1 MGFCHNEFL
10 LKFVSY
16 SYYEVYTNTQ
26 RAFSGLGFS
35 YGSDEDAAFI
45 TTWLELCGL
54 NGVKLLNLKI
64 KDLDNNFNANI
75 DSSKI
80 NSDFDCNNKS
90 TLMIGPGLIDFLIS
104 KVNNNIN
111 FKITMKN
118 CDDPIFLI
126 PLLYKYAKKNINSQ
140 IISSHKIQAQ
150 ITNKNIAVNKEII
163 STTYQE
169 DFDLLLTK
177 NIINEQKL
185 DIHIQSSKINEM
197 LSNGINPDKKSWDQI
212 SDIAFRTFVPESE
225 ESRSKGAGG
234 GDAND

>member
-1 MGFCHNEFL
+1 MGFCYNEFL

-75 DSSKI
+75 DPSKI
-80 NSDFDCNNKS
+80 SSEYDFNNKS
-90 TLMIGPGLIDFLIS
+90 TLMIGPGLIDYLIS
-104 KVNNNIN
+104 KIDSNSN
-111 FKITMKN
+111 FKITFKN
-118 CDDPIFLI
+118 CNDPIFFI
-126 PLLYKYAKKNINSQ
+126 PLLYKYAKKSINSQ
-140 IISSHKIQAQ
+140 IISNKNIQAQ
-150 ITNKNIAVNKEII
+150 ITNKHIEINKEII
-163 STTYQE
+163 STDYQE
-169 DFDLLLTK
+169 NFDLLLTK
-177 NIINEQKL
+177 NIISEQKL
-185 DIHIQSSKINEM
+185 DIRIQSSKINEM

-212 SDIAFRTFVPESE
+212 SEIAFRTFVPESE

>member
-54 NGVKLLNLKI
+54 NGIKLLNLKI
-64 KDLDNNFNANI
+64 KDLDNSFNANI
-75 DSSKI
+75 DPSKI

-177 NIINEQKL
+177 NTINEQKL
-185 DIHIQSSKINEM
+185 DINIQSLKINEM

-212 SDIAFRTFVPESE
+212 SEIAFRTFVPESE

>member
-1 MGFCHNEFL
+1 MGFCYNEFL

-54 NGVKLLNLKI
+54 NGIKLLNLKI
-64 KDLDNNFNANI
+64 ENLDNNFNANI
-75 DSSKI
+75 DPSKI
-80 NSDFDCNNKS
+80 SSEFDCNNKS

-111 FKITMKN
+111 FKITLKN

-140 IISSHKIQAQ
+140 IISNHKIQAQ
-150 ITNKNIAVNKEII
+150 ITNENISVNKEII

-185 DIHIQSSKINEM
+185 DIHIQSSKIIEM

>member
-54 NGVKLLNLKI
+54 NGIKLLNLKI
-64 KDLDNNFNANI
+64 KDLDNSFNANI
-75 DSSKI
+75 DPSKI

-169 DFDLLLTK
+169 DFELLLTK

-212 SDIAFRTFVPESE
+212 SEIAFRTFVPESE

>member
-54 NGVKLLNLKI
+54 NGIKLLNLKI
-64 KDLDNNFNANI
+64 KDLDNSFNANI
-75 DSSKI
+75 DPSKI

-111 FKITMKN
+111 FKITIKN
-118 CDDPIFLI
+118 CNDPIFLI

-177 NIINEQKL
+177 NTINEQKL

-212 SDIAFRTFVPESE
+212 SEIAFRTFVPESE

>member
-54 NGVKLLNLKI
+54 NGIKLLNLKI
-64 KDLDNNFNANI
+64 KDLDNSFNANI
-75 DSSKI
+75 DPSKI

-140 IISSHKIQAQ
+140 IISSHKIQTQ
-150 ITNKNIAVNKEII
+150 ITDKNIAVNKEII

-177 NIINEQKL
+177 NTINEQKL

>member
-54 NGVKLLNLKI
+54 NGIKLLNLKI
-64 KDLDNNFNANI
+64 KDLDNSFNANI

-111 FKITMKN
+111 FKITMRN

-140 IISSHKIQAQ
+140 IISNHKIQAQ

-177 NIINEQKL
+177 NTINEQKL

-212 SDIAFRTFVPESE
+212 SEIAFRTFVPESE

>member
-1 MGFCHNEFL
+1 MGFCHNELL

-54 NGVKLLNLKI
+54 NGIKLLNLKI
-64 KDLDNNFNANI
+64 KDLDNSFNAII
-75 DSSKI
+75 DPSKI
-80 NSDFDCNNKS
+80 NSDFNCNNKS

-111 FKITMKN
+111 FKITMRN

-177 NIINEQKL
+177 NTINEQKL

-234 GDAND
+234 GDEND

>member
-54 NGVKLLNLKI
+54 NGIKLLNLKI
-64 KDLDNNFNANI
+64 KDLDNSFNANI
-75 DSSKI
+75 DPSKI

-104 KVNNNIN
+104 KVKNNIN

-118 CDDPIFLI
+118 CNDPIFLI
-126 PLLYKYAKKNINSQ
+126 PLLYKYAKKNIYSQ
-140 IISSHKIQAQ
+140 IISTHKIQAQ

-177 NIINEQKL
+177 NTINEQKL

-212 SDIAFRTFVPESE
+212 SEIAFRTFVPESE

>member
-1 MGFCHNEFL
+1 MGFCYNEFL

-64 KDLDNNFNANI
+64 KDLDNSFNANI
-75 DSSKI
+75 DPSKI

-111 FKITMKN
+111 FKITMRN

-140 IISSHKIQAQ
+140 IISSHKIQTQ

-177 NIINEQKL
+177 NTINEQKL

-212 SDIAFRTFVPESE
+212 SNIAFRTFVPESE

>member
-54 NGVKLLNLKI
+54 NGIKLLNLKI
-64 KDLDNNFNANI
+64 KDLDNSFNANI
-75 DSSKI
+75 DPSKI

-111 FKITMKN
+111 FKITMRN

-140 IISSHKIQAQ
+140 IISNHKIQAQ

-177 NIINEQKL
+177 NTINEQKL

>member
-54 NGVKLLNLKI
+54 NGIKLLNLKI
-64 KDLDNNFNANI
+64 KDLDNSFNANI
-75 DSSKI
+75 DPSKI
-80 NSDFDCNNKS
+80 NSDFDCNHKS

-111 FKITMKN
+111 FKITMRN

-177 NIINEQKL
+177 NTINEQKL

>member
-64 KDLDNNFNANI
+64 KDLDNSFNANI
-75 DSSKI
+75 DPSKI

-140 IISSHKIQAQ
+140 IISNHKIQAQ

>member
-54 NGVKLLNLKI
+54 NGIKLLNLKI
-64 KDLDNNFNANI
+64 KDLDNSFNANI
-75 DSSKI
+75 DPSKI

-104 KVNNNIN
+104 KVKNNIN

-169 DFDLLLTK
+169 NFDLLLTK
-177 NIINEQKL
+177 NTINEQKL

>member
-54 NGVKLLNLKI
+54 NGIKLLNLKI
-64 KDLDNNFNANI
+64 ENLDNNFNANI
-75 DSSKI
+75 DPSKI
-80 NSDFDCNNKS
+80 SSEFDCNNIS
-90 TLMIGPGLIDFLIS
+90 TLMMGPGLIDFLIS

-126 PLLYKYAKKNINSQ
+126 PLLYKCAKKNINSQ

-177 NIINEQKL
+177 NIISEQKL

>member
-1 MGFCHNEFL
+1 MGFCYNEFL

-35 YGSDEDAAFI
+35 YGSDEEAAFI

-54 NGVKLLNLKI
+54 NGIKLLNLKI
-64 KDLDNNFNANI
+64 ENLDNNFNANI
-75 DSSKI
+75 DPSKI
-80 NSDFDCNNKS
+80 SSEFDCNNIS
-90 TLMIGPGLIDFLIS
+90 TLMMGPGLIDFLIS
-104 KVNNNIN
+104 KLNYNIN
-111 FKITMKN
+111 FKITLKN

-177 NIINEQKL
+177 NILNEQKL

>member
-54 NGVKLLNLKI
+54 NGIKLLNLKI
-64 KDLDNNFNANI
+64 KDLDNSFNANI
-75 DSSKI
+75 DPSKI

-104 KVNNNIN
+104 KVKNNIN

-140 IISSHKIQAQ
+140 IISNHKIQAQ

>member
-1 MGFCHNEFL
+1 MGFCYNEFL

-64 KDLDNNFNANI
+64 KDLDNSFNANI
-75 DSSKI
+75 DPSKI

-104 KVNNNIN
+104 KVNNNID
-111 FKITMKN
+111 FEITMKN

-177 NIINEQKL
+177 NTINEQKL

-212 SDIAFRTFVPESE
+212 SNIAFRTFVPESE